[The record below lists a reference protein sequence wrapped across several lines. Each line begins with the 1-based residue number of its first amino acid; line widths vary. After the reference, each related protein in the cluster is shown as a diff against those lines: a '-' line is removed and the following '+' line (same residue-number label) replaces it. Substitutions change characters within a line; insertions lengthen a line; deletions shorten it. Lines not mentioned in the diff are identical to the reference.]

1 MPPFNTPD
9 IFSFIQTILCL
20 GLRFRFSVTSWLR
33 SQERNKAVGGS
44 RDSNHM
50 TALAV
55 DVVLDGGEDTISFK
69 LQANKLGLKVLDEG
83 DHLHLQPL

>member
-1 MPPFNTPD
+1 MPPFNTAD
-9 IFSFIQTILCL
+9 IFTFIHAVLCL
-20 GLRFRFSVTSWLR
+20 GLRFDFSVTSWLR
-33 SQERNKAVGGS
+33 SKERNKAVGGS

-50 TALAV
+50 TAMAV

-69 LQANKLGLKVLDEG
+69 LTANKLGLKALDEG

>member
-1 MPPFNTPD
+1 MPQYNLAD
-9 IFSFIQTILCL
+9 IFSFTNAVILL

-33 SQERNKAVGGS
+33 SSERNKAVGGS

-55 DVVLDGGEDTISFK
+55 DVVLDGGEDIISFK
-69 LQANKLGLKVLDEG
+69 LTANKLGLKALDEG
-83 DHLHLQPL
+83 DHIHLDPL